1 MLGLCRARQSLRALP
16 AGARM
21 LRTTPARLGML
32 TTNMPAGGTA
42 VVNPDKFFTG
52 ETLVEHQE
60 RVRHDNNGFRTHNY
74 AVIGQPHRHRVH
86 WCGVVGLGRTTERC
100 TWRLASFSIPSPPL
114 APCRAPV
121 APHRVC
127 GTYELLNPPVHG
139 ATRPNPLRP
148 LGQVARGLLA
158 PPWAALLW

>member
-52 ETLVEHQE
+52 ETLVEHQD

-74 AVIGQPHRHRVH
+74 AVIGQRFFL
-86 WCGVVGLGRTTERC
+86 CARTPR
-100 TWRLASFSIPSPPL
+100 
-114 APCRAPV
+114 
-121 APHRVC
+121 
-127 GTYELLNPPVHG
+127 
-139 ATRPNPLRP
+139 
-148 LGQVARGLLA
+148 
-158 PPWAALLW
+158 

>member
-52 ETLVEHQE
+52 ETLVEHQD
-60 RVRHDNNGFRTHNY
+60 RVRHEPT
-74 AVIGQPHRHRVH
+74 
-86 WCGVVGLGRTTERC
+86 LET
-100 TWRLASFSIPSPPL
+100 S
-114 APCRAPV
+114 
-121 APHRVC
+121 
-127 GTYELLNPPVHG
+127 
-139 ATRPNPLRP
+139 P
-148 LGQVARGLLA
+148 LGPRPTHRPAGGAQARTFGQRR
-158 PPWAALLW
+158 PVR